1 MYSIERVDLPCVET
15 TREAFFFVT
24 PTGDSP
30 RDPRAVF
37 NACFNECRGHG
48 PAGLP
53 GHVSWFRGGT
63 KNLQYH
69 PNEVSFSLPWRPGAP
84 APAAPWS
91 FFSPRG
97 LLQAFSRYRFRL
109 ALLLRFKNTRGAGT
123 HRTPVKRHRGEP
135 GLTGSNSAVA
145 PVVASVVLTFTR
157 YTRSA
162 RFLSSALSI
171 GEMPASDACTP
182 YACQID
188 ASDSPAC
195 VSIMNGGPPIQTSS
209 LIGLPHCKDAS
220 IGATP
225 RKLLPTHRLKRC
237 TCVAS
242 LDLPHMYARVW

>member
-1 MYSIERVDLPCVET
+1 VAGAQESSTSRESVPAVIEPRTPEMNGLWIARPLSKGSGICMYSIERVDLPCVET

-30 RDPRAVF
+30 RDPRVSLTHAFKTSV
-37 NACFNECRGHG
+37 AGMDHG

-53 GHVSWFRGGT
+53 SHVSWFRGGT

-109 ALLLRFKNTRGAGT
+109 ALLLRFKNTGGAGT

-162 RFLSSALSI
+162 VLVVGSFEWR
-171 GEMPASDACTP
+171 
-182 YACQID
+182 
-188 ASDSPAC
+188 
-195 VSIMNGGPPIQTSS
+195 N
-209 LIGLPHCKDAS
+209 
-220 IGATP
+220 
-225 RKLLPTHRLKRC
+225 
-237 TCVAS
+237 
-242 LDLPHMYARVW
+242 ARV

>member
-1 MYSIERVDLPCVET
+1 VAGAQESSTSRESVPAVIEPRTPEMNGLWIARPFGKGSGICMYSIERVDLPCVET

-109 ALLLRFKNTRGAGT
+109 ALLLRFKNTGGAGT

-162 RFLSSALSI
+162 VLVVGSFEWR
-171 GEMPASDACTP
+171 
-182 YACQID
+182 
-188 ASDSPAC
+188 
-195 VSIMNGGPPIQTSS
+195 N
-209 LIGLPHCKDAS
+209 
-220 IGATP
+220 
-225 RKLLPTHRLKRC
+225 
-237 TCVAS
+237 
-242 LDLPHMYARVW
+242 ARV

>member
-1 MYSIERVDLPCVET
+1 MD
-15 TREAFFFVT
+15 
-24 PTGDSP
+24 
-30 RDPRAVF
+30 
-37 NACFNECRGHG
+37 HG

-53 GHVSWFRGGT
+53 SHVSWFRGGT

-109 ALLLRFKNTRGAGT
+109 ALLLRFKNTGGAGT

-162 RFLSSALSI
+162 
-171 GEMPASDACTP
+171 
-182 YACQID
+182 
-188 ASDSPAC
+188 
-195 VSIMNGGPPIQTSS
+195 V
-209 LIGLPHCKDAS
+209 LIVGSFDW
-220 IGATP
+220 
-225 RKLLPTHRLKRC
+225 RN
-237 TCVAS
+237 
-242 LDLPHMYARVW
+242 ARVWRVHAICLPNWCFWFTSVREHYERWTAYTNVLFDWLAPL